1 MMKNVDVDIYV
12 NQFISFFDKNPN
24 DLLELIGDVLKES
37 FYEKVRE
44 QCLKNV
50 ENGDEISL
58 TQKQIIDIVVEL
70 KKGHSLEDDLSKIRS
85 IVQNTK
91 FGLIFLN

>member
-12 NQFISFFDKNPN
+12 NQLISFFDKNPN
-24 DLLELIGDVLKES
+24 DLIELIGDLLKDS

-44 QCLKNV
+44 QCFKNI
-50 ENGDEISL
+50 EDGDEVSL
-58 TQKQIIDIVVEL
+58 TQKQIINIVVEL
-70 KKGHSLEDDLSKIRS
+70 KRGHSLEDDLHKVKQV
-85 IVQNTK
+85 VQNTK

>member
-1 MMKNVDVDIYV
+1 MMKNVDVEIYV
-12 NQFISFFDKNPN
+12 NQLISFFDKNPN
-24 DLLELIGDVLKES
+24 DLIDLIGDVLKES

-44 QCLKNV
+44 QCIKNS
-50 ENGDEISL
+50 EIGDEISL

-70 KKGHSLEDDLSKIRS
+70 KRGHSLEDDLHKVKQV
-85 IVQNTK
+85 VQNTK

>member
-1 MMKNVDVDIYV
+1 MKNVDVDIYV

>member
-12 NQFISFFDKNPN
+12 NQLISFFDKNPN
-24 DLLELIGDVLKES
+24 DLIDLIGDLLKES

-44 QCLKNV
+44 QCFKNI
-50 ENGDEISL
+50 ENGDEVSL

-70 KKGHSLEDDLSKIRS
+70 KRGHSLEDDFHKVKQV
-85 IVQNTK
+85 VQNTK